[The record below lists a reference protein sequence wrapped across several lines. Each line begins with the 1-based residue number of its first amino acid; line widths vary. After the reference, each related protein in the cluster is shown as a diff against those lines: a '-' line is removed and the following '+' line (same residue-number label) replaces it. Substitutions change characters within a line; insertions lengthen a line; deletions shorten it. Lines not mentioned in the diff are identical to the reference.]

1 MVPYTPI
8 HKRKARSMSY
18 ASNFKACVIE
28 DTLEKRQLFHPAKGG
43 RKTFTPQRWDGME
56 KSLLLSS
63 HCNLL
68 QKKHLLE
75 AREPLGLHFYNP
87 GCLLPSERKF
97 PGRQCLFFCFC
108 FQYFEMLLSIAL
120 YFVAVNKW
128 FVYVC
133 VYLYIYIP
141 LYIPLYIYIDTHTLM
156 EIVEN
161 VENSLSLGA

>member
-1 MVPYTPI
+1 MDQRHYHYSTKKQIMTVWFPI
-8 HKRKARSMSY
+8 PPFTKGKPDQCPMPQTSKPVS
-18 ASNFKACVIE
+18 E

-120 YFVAVNKW
+120 
-128 FVYVC
+128 
-133 VYLYIYIP
+133 
-141 LYIPLYIYIDTHTLM
+141 
-156 EIVEN
+156 
-161 VENSLSLGA
+161 